1 MRNRLTVL
9 ACAGLLVVAS
19 GIAVAQE
26 TTGGIAG
33 GVSDDLGT
41 PIAGATIN
49 VEGPY
54 GTVTAVSDETGRY
67 RFPRLTPG
75 EYTVTAIVEGY
86 TESSTEVRVVL
97 GETVTVEFA
106 MQKSAFEE
114 EIVIYS
120 DTVAIDF
127 TESATAT
134 SIREW
139 EIDYLPRGRD
149 YSDVVAFASGAQVEL
164 QGGGIMIDGAS
175 GLENRYVIDGIDT
188 TDPELGQSSVPM
200 RAEFMEEVQV
210 KSAGYMAEYGGSTGG
225 VINAVTRS
233 GRNVWH
239 GGVLLD
245 YENMDWN
252 GSSRPELEYAP
263 CPQCEATDGAE
274 AVTYDNDDETRW
286 DPGIF
291 LGGPII
297 RDYLDCHLPRH
308 LCAERWYG

>member
-1 MRNRLTVL
+1 MRNNLIVL
-9 ACAGLLVVAS
+9 AFAALLVVAT
-19 GIAVAQE
+19 GTAVAQE

-33 GVSDDLGT
+33 SVSDDLGT

-54 GTVTAVSDETGRY
+54 GTVTAVSDDTGRY

-75 EYTVTAIVEGY
+75 AYTVTAIVEGY
-86 TESSTEVRVVL
+86 SESSTEVRVIL
-97 GETVTVEFA
+97 GESVTVDFA
-106 MQKSAFEE
+106 MQRTAFEE

-127 TESATAT
+127 TESATAS

-149 YSDVVAFASGAQVEL
+149 FTDVVAFSAGANVNI
-164 QGGGIMIDGAS
+164 QGGGVMIDGAS
-175 GLENRYVIDGIDT
+175 GLENRWVIDGIDT
-188 TDPELGQSSVPM
+188 TDPEIGNSSVPM

-233 GRNVWH
+233 GRNMWH
-239 GGVLLD
+239 GGVLVD
-245 YENMDWN
+245 YEDMSWN
-252 GSSRPELEYAP
+252 GSRREELEYAP
-263 CPQCEATDGAE
+263 CPRCAGETGTESIA
-274 AVTYDNDDETRW
+274 YPKDDETRW

-291 LGGPII
+291 LGGPIV
-297 RDYLDCHLPRH
+297 RD
-308 LCAERWYG
+308 